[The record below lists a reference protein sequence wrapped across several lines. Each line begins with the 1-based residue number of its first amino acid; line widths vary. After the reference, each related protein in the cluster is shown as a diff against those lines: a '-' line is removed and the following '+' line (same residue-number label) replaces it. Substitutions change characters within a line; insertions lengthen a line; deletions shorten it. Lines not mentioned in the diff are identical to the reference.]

1 MSRCRRAPR
10 YATLPTRARLGLK
23 SLRRTPISVLSEALV
38 FRTGPSQY
46 ADVQFAADGFGSA
59 ASRKRLD
66 LFISNLPNHERSLVT
81 HHFIYGESLA
91 AIGRS
96 EKVSRMA
103 ICKRLKRILAK
114 GRAVLAPYYD

>member
-1 MSRCRRAPR
+1 
-10 YATLPTRARLGLK
+10 
-23 SLRRTPISVLSEALV
+23 
-38 FRTGPSQY
+38 
-46 ADVQFAADGFGSA
+46 
-59 ASRKRLD
+59 
-66 LFISNLPNHERSLVT
+66 VT

-103 ICKRLKRILAK
+103 ICERLKRILAK

>member
-1 MSRCRRAPR
+1 M
-10 YATLPTRARLGLK
+10 
-23 SLRRTPISVLSEALV
+23 

-46 ADVQFAADGFGSA
+46 GDVQFAADGFGSA
-59 ASRKRLD
+59 ASRKRRSTYSSP
-66 LFISNLPNHERSLVT
+66 ILPNHERSLVT

>member
-1 MSRCRRAPR
+1 
-10 YATLPTRARLGLK
+10 
-23 SLRRTPISVLSEALV
+23 
-38 FRTGPSQY
+38 
-46 ADVQFAADGFGSA
+46 
-59 ASRKRLD
+59 
-66 LFISNLPNHERSLVT
+66 VT

-103 ICKRLKRILAK
+103 VCKRLKRILAK